1 MSRTIPVTHAFL
13 PGKRTTV
20 AGPALTSLRP
30 TPDSR
35 AMPDPSLH
43 AVRRSFPNSRA
54 PLLAWSATVVVALAA
69 IVFASIEPARAQSA
83 PPALTTKARQAILID
98 AESGAMLFQHNADER
113 MSPASMSKLMTLAL
127 IFKALKAGDVK
138 LDTEFL
144 MTVGAWRK
152 GGAPSGT
159 SAMFVPVGTREPLE
173 RLLQG
178 IVVESGN
185 DAAIA
190 VAEGLAGSEPAFAR
204 AMTEEAQRLGMRKS
218 TFANATGL
226 YAPDHLTTAR
236 DLAIL
241 ARHLIREYPDH
252 YPRFSQKEFQYRKHL
267 FRNRNPLL
275 GSGIGVDGL
284 KTGSIKESGFGIVAS
299 AKQDNRRLILVINGL
314 ERQEDRKTEAIRLL
328 EWGFKNFTEFRLF
341 DADEV
346 VGSARVW
353 GGNRMYVPLTG
364 NGAVNVILARTPANP
379 RLKAEIVYKGPLKT
393 PINRGDQIATLRVST
408 GGQTI
413 NELPLYA
420 AEGVESGGVLKK
432 GVDSLLHMMFRWL
445 L

>member
-1 MSRTIPVTHAFL
+1 MHRFL
-13 PGKRTTV
+13 PVKGM
-20 AGPALTSLRP
+20 AAHAAALTSRP
-30 TPDSR
+30 ANPDSC
-35 AMPDPSLH
+35 AMSNTSAPAARQPSWT
-43 AVRRSFPNSRA
+43 SFA
-54 PLLAWSATVVVALAA
+54 PLLRWCAAVVLALAA
-69 IVFASIEPARAQSA
+69 LVCAPIDPVSAQST
-83 PPALTTKARQAILID
+83 PSALTTKARQAILID
-98 AESGAMLFQHNADER
+98 ADSGAMLFQHNADER
-113 MSPASMSKLMTLAL
+113 MSPASMSKLMTLAM
-127 IFKALKAGDVK
+127 IFKALKAGQVK
-138 LDTEFL
+138 LETEFL
-144 MTVGAWRK
+144 MSPNAWRK
-152 GGAPSGT
+152 GGAPSRT

-173 RLLQG
+173 QLLQG

-190 VAEGLAGSEPAFAR
+190 VAEGMAGSEAAFAR
-204 AMTEEAQRLGMRKS
+204 AMTEEAQRLGMKKS

-241 ARHLIREYPDH
+241 ARHLIREYPDQ

-284 KTGSIKESGFGIVAS
+284 KTGSIKESGFGIVTS

-314 ERQEDRKTEAIRLL
+314 DRQEDRKTEAIRLL
-328 EWGFKNFTEFRLF
+328 EWGFKTFTEFRLF

-393 PINRGDQIATLRVST
+393 PIKKGDEVATLRVST

-420 AEGVESGGVLKK
+420 AENVESAGVLKR